1 MPVPT
6 APLSLSHKLA
16 PSSRAWLARQFRDPY
31 VKARLSWPLNYRSR
45 SAFKL
50 LELDARWHFLR
61 HPDVRTVVDLGAAP
75 GGWSQVAAGK
85 MGWPDSDRDQWL
97 SADRVGAGKGKGRA
111 MEEEDGDGEVGGF
124 GLKAEKRAQ
133 LAKGRGKGKGREQIG
148 SWSEGVE
155 AGGKLEDADF
165 TKLLE
170 EDEGEGESDAAAP
183 QRRIGRGT
191 VIAVD
196 LLRMD
201 PLPGVRA
208 LQMDFLS
215 PEADAC
221 LAELLREPS
230 ASAVTAALEGDA
242 GQGALEQ
249 GDGKADVILSDM
261 AANFTG
267 NATADVEASLEICK
281 SVFKFARRHLRSA
294 ESIGRNWGG
303 VLVYVF
309 IFVFLLI
316 IRVWGRLVAY
326 ADALCD

>member
-1 MPVPT
+1 MPHPT
-6 APLSLSHKLA
+6 SPLFLSHKLA
-16 PSSRAWLARQFRDPY
+16 PSSRAWLARQLRDPY

-50 LELDARWHFLR
+50 LELDARWHFLG

-97 SADRVGAGKGKGRA
+97 SSDRAGAAPVTAGAGREEGFGLKKEKRAQMAKGKGKGKGR
-111 MEEEDGDGEVGGF
+111 DREVGN
-124 GLKAEKRAQ
+124 
-133 LAKGRGKGKGREQIG
+133 
-148 SWSEGVE
+148 WSEGAV
-155 AGGKLEDADF
+155 GGGGLEDADY

-170 EDEGEGESDAAAP
+170 EDEQEEAGAP

-191 VIAVD
+191 IIAVD
-196 LLRMD
+196 LLRME
-201 PLPGVRA
+201 PLPGVRT

-221 LAELLREPS
+221 IAELLREPS

-242 GQGALEQ
+242 DEGTLEKER

-267 NATADVEASLEICK
+267 NTTADVEASLEICK

-294 ESIGRNWGG
+294 ESVGRSWGG
-303 VLVYVF
+303 ALVYVF
-309 IFVFLLI
+309 PLLCP
-316 IRVWGRLVAY
+316 
-326 ADALCD
+326 ALA